1 MSGHGTE
8 WLTEWAGAIAQGA
21 PADLDLPALARV
33 LASLAD
39 DGGEP
44 GPDELELLGDVLLDL
59 DRTREVWLAEAA
71 RDERLRAAAAR
82 LRALFRRPAEAEAAA
97 DDRGPEPAP
106 DLTRARREAVRE
118 LLGLAGSMAEH
129 RLRQAAWARSR
140 REKRARVKHLPL
152 PAQVGDEPT
161 AAPRS
166 LDALEAEEA
175 AAAVAGTLRDSL
187 DARAVAALH
196 ELLVDGGS
204 GTANAVAR
212 RHGLSAPTL
221 SRAKA
226 RLGQLAAE
234 ALRDVPDAARR
245 PFWDALERELARR
258 AG

>member
-1 MSGHGTE
+1 MSAAGHN
-8 WLTEWAGAIAQGA
+8 WLTDWAGAVAQGA
-21 PADLDLPALARV
+21 PADLDLPALAQV
-33 LASLAD
+33 LATLAD
-39 DGGEP
+39 DQGEP
-44 GPDELELLGDVLLDL
+44 DPDELELLGDVLLDL
-59 DRTREVWLAEAA
+59 ERTREVWLAEAA
-71 RDERLRAAAAR
+71 RDDRLRAAATR
-82 LRALFRRPAEAEAAA
+82 LRSLFRTH
-97 DDRGPEPAP
+97 PEPVA
-106 DLTRARREAVRE
+106 DLAGARRAAVRE
-118 LLGLAGSMAEH
+118 LLALAGAMAEH

-152 PAQVGDEPT
+152 PAQLGDEP
-161 AAPRS
+161 ADGARS

-175 AAAVAGTLRDSL
+175 AAAVAESLSDSL
-187 DARAVAALH
+187 DAKAVAALH

-204 GTANAVAR
+204 GTAGAVAR

-226 RLGQLAAE
+226 RLGRLAAE

>member
-1 MSGHGTE
+1 MSTPGHE
-8 WLTEWAGAIAQGA
+8 WLTEWAGAVAQGA
-21 PADLDLPALARV
+21 PADLDLPALASV
-33 LASLAD
+33 LASLSY

-44 GPDELELLGDVLLDL
+44 SPDELELLGDVLLDL
-59 DRTREVWLAEAA
+59 ERTREAWLAEAA
-71 RDERLRAAAAR
+71 RDDRLRAAAAR
-82 LRALFRRPAEAEAAA
+82 LRALFRA
-97 DDRGPEPAP
+97 AP
-106 DLTRARREAVRE
+106 DPLPDLAGARREAVRE
-118 LLGLAGSMAEH
+118 LLALAGSMAEH

-152 PAQVGDEPT
+152 PAQLGDEP
-161 AAPRS
+161 ADAVRS

-234 ALRDVPDAARR
+234 ALREVPEAARR
-245 PFWDALERELARR
+245 PFWDALERELAR